1 MRTIIRNNV
10 FETNSSSSHT
20 LSVEKNY
27 LQPVLESFSGYINE
41 EGDVW
46 IDCQGYDL
54 DSIIKDEE
62 TTIYREAITKIS
74 FLATL
79 WNSYAEDVKDKYTID
94 DLIYFVKRNTLC
106 NNVYFHNMGNICLDV
121 SSNYKYDFLPSDKD
135 DLYELIFSVD
145 KEIIINYEYC

>member
-62 TTIYREAITKIS
+62 TTIYIER
-74 FLATL
+74 L
-79 WNSYAEDVKDKYTID
+79 
-94 DLIYFVKRNTLC
+94 
-106 NNVYFHNMGNICLDV
+106 
-121 SSNYKYDFLPSDKD
+121 
-135 DLYELIFSVD
+135 
-145 KEIIINYEYC
+145 